1 MKNIKPGLNVSVDY
15 CNSFRDWKYP
25 LEKNN
30 KEAQ

>member
-1 MKNIKPGLNVSVDY
+1 VSVDY

-30 KEAQ
+30 KEAQWNKK